1 MNQPEELEHIR
12 NFIGKQ
18 HVLTLCAGNG
28 MDMWCANC
36 FYVFDAERMA
46 LWLMT
51 EPHTRHGELMLQN
64 AGVVGTIAPKPK
76 TIALIRG
83 VQYRAE
89 AVMLSG
95 EEDAQARARYCR
107 RFPIAKAMKAP
118 VWQLSL
124 QEVKMTDNTLGF
136 GKKLHW
142 TRSIL

>member
-1 MNQPEELEHIR
+1 MIMTDEHQPIVHFLS
-12 NFIGKQ
+12 KQ

-46 LWLMT
+46 LWVMT
-51 EPHTRHGELMLQN
+51 ETHTRHGELMLQN

-83 VQYRAE
+83 IQYRAQATMLNGEQE
-89 AVMLSG
+89 AL
-95 EEDAQARARYCR
+95 ARARYCK
-107 RFPIAKAMKAP
+107 RFPIAKMMKAP
-118 VWQLSL
+118 VWQLDL

-142 TRSIL
+142 ARV

>member
-1 MNQPEELEHIR
+1 MNTTEEQQQIAHFLS
-12 NFIGKQ
+12 KQ

-51 EPHTRHGELMLQN
+51 ETHTRHGELMLQN
-64 AGVVGTIAPKPK
+64 SRVVGTIAPKPK

-95 EEDAQARARYCR
+95 DEERLARARYCK
-107 RFPIAKAMKAP
+107 RFPVAKVMKAP

-142 TRSIL
+142 TRT

>member
-1 MNQPEELEHIR
+1 MNTTEEQQQIAHFLS
-12 NFIGKQ
+12 KQ

-36 FYVFDAERMA
+36 FYVFDAERMS
-46 LWLMT
+46 LWIMT
-51 EPHTRHGELMLQN
+51 ETHTRHGELMLQN
-64 AGVVGTIAPKPK
+64 SRVVGTIAPKPK

-95 EEDAQARARYCR
+95 DEERLARARYCK
-107 RFPIAKAMKAP
+107 RFPVAKVMKAP

-142 TRSIL
+142 TRT

>member
-1 MNQPEELEHIR
+1 MKTTEEQQQIVHFLS
-12 NFIGKQ
+12 KQ

-36 FYVFDAERMA
+36 FYVLDAENMV

-51 EPHTRHGELMLQN
+51 ETHTRHGELMLKN
-64 AGVVGTIAPKPK
+64 SGVVGTIAPKPK

-95 EEDAQARARYCR
+95 DEEMRARARYCK
-107 RFPIAKAMKAP
+107 RFPIAKMMKAP
-118 VWQLSL
+118 IWRLAL

-142 TRSIL
+142 ARI

>member
-1 MNQPEELEHIR
+1 MNTTEEQQQIAHFLS
-12 NFIGKQ
+12 KQ

-28 MDMWCANC
+28 LDMWCANC
-36 FYVFDAERMA
+36 FYVFDAERMV

-51 EPHTRHGELMLQN
+51 ETHTHHGELMLQN
-64 AGVVGTIAPKPK
+64 SRVVGTIAPKPK

-95 EEDAQARARYCR
+95 DEEQHARARYCK
-107 RFPIAKAMKAP
+107 RFPIAKVMKAP

-142 TRSIL
+142 TRA